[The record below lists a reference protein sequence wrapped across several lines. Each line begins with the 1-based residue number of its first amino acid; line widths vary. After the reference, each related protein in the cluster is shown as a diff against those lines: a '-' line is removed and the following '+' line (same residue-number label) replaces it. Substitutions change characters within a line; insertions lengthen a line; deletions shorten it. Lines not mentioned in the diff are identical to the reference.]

1 MPTIKLSISHEL
13 DKAISFVAANKK
25 EFIINAV
32 KEKLQE
38 SKLDT
43 LKNQL
48 VEGYSSNHDEN
59 LSMVKEFESS
69 DLTNWDDY

>member
-1 MPTIKLSISHEL
+1 MPTITLSIPDEL
-13 DKAISFVAANKK
+13 DKAIGFITADKK

-32 KEKLQE
+32 KEKLHE
-38 SKLDT
+38 NELNE
-43 LKNQL
+43 LKQQL